1 MKFNDK
7 LTALRK
13 QKGMSQEQL
22 AELLGVSRQ
31 AVSRWECGASCPDI
45 TLLPIIAD
53 YFNVS
58 IDYLLERTDNPKI
71 NS

>member
-31 AVSRWECGASCPDI
+31 AVSRWELGTTMPDAEKLI
-45 TLLPIIAD
+45 
-53 YFNVS
+53 
-58 IDYLLERTDNPKI
+58 
-71 NS
+71 